1 MPSTE
6 KTVKIL
12 TYTFPFQEDSIMK
25 FTKIYCQWTLKP
37 IHNEIYQHKTYVT
50 QTSNKKKTKKI
61 YIIKISNKNYT
72 RHMYIPARVRA
83 LEH

>member
-37 IHNEIYQHKTYVT
+37 IHNEIYQHQPYVT
-50 QTSNKKKTKKI
+50 QTSKYKKN
-61 YIIKISNKNYT
+61 SNKNYT